1 MPRTRLLPASALLCI
16 QEVASISEVL
26 RLGGDDIVESCLG
39 MYCFSVGAFFFSKAV
54 RWLTYVLNVHAL
66 SCFFFF

>member
-26 RLGGDDIVESCLG
+26 RLGGDDIVEAYLG
-39 MYCFSVGAFFFSKAV
+39 MYYCFSVGASFFLKG
-54 RWLTYVLNVHAL
+54 
-66 SCFFFF
+66 C